1 MKKILVIQTA
11 FIGDVVLAT
20 SLIENLHQQ
29 FPEVKI
35 DILVRKGNESLF
47 QSHPFLN
54 QVLVWDKKNNKYQ
67 NWVGLLFK
75 IRSRQYDVVLNAQ
88 RFAATGAWT
97 AFSKAKIKIGFD
109 KNPFSFLFTHSVL
122 HQFSEK
128 GQHEIDRNHQLL
140 SSLFLT
146 KVAMPKLYP
155 TASDELAV
163 SSYQQTPYLCIAPA
177 SVWFTKQFSIE
188 KWVDLIN
195 ELPFKGP
202 IYLIGGPDDKL
213 LCDQILQKIN
223 RKLVVNLAGRLS
235 FLASAALQKKAVLNY
250 VNDSAPM
257 HFASAVNAP
266 VVAVYCSTL
275 PNFGF
280 GPLSDG
286 SFIVQTN
293 EALACRPCGIHG
305 KKQCPLKH
313 FDCAKTIKMDQLIA
327 PLLQVEQH

>member
-20 SLIENLHQQ
+20 ALIENLHQQ
-29 FPEVKI
+29 LPEVRI

-47 QSHPFLN
+47 ESHPFLN

-109 KNPFSFLFTHSVL
+109 KNPFSFLFTNTVV

-140 SSLFLT
+140 SCLFET

-163 SSYQQTPYLCIAPA
+163 IHYQQTPYLCIAPA
-177 SVWFTKQFSIE
+177 SVWFTKQFSSE

-195 ELPFKGP
+195 QIPFEGP
-202 IYLIGGPDDKL
+202 IYLIGGPGDKL

-223 RKLVVNLAGRLS
+223 RKSVVNLAGRLS

-257 HFASAVNAP
+257 HFASAVNAS

-280 GPLSDG
+280 GPLSDH

-293 EALACRPCGIHG
+293 EALSCRPCGIHG

>member
-35 DILVRKGNESLF
+35 DILVRKGHESLF

-223 RKLVVNLAGRLS
+223 RKSVVNLAGRLS

-280 GPLSDG
+280 GPLSDK